1 MANDKKDKFELKKG
15 SGHNFDI
22 SKKGKRKFDLT
33 KDVEETK
40 ETIFSASPS
49 TPISA
54 PTQKP
59 KPEIKQPGKVSTQS
73 QPATPPPTVLETG
86 EEEKDKG
93 KPWFWIVII
102 LIALIVIAW
111 WCFRSCTHDEE
122 KKLGE
127 DQVEQVT
134 AIPSVDSEAT
144 DSVAGSDAGN
154 SNQEV
159 VTGNQSGSTTAHA
172 ASSAQTTSSTSSAST
187 TQASAS
193 ASSASV
199 STATSASSNMSTSG
213 SVTDNIEQEALNV
226 IRGVYGD
233 GLARKR
239 RLGDKYKAIQ
249 ARVNEMKRQG
259 VF

>member
-1 MANDKKDKFELKKG
+1 MRKKVIFRPEDFDKPVSINKPQKTEDVIATQL
-15 SGHNFDI
+15 SP
-22 SKKGKRKFDLT
+22 
-33 KDVEETK
+33 DVE
-40 ETIFSASPS
+40 
-49 TPISA
+49 
-54 PTQKP
+54 
-59 KPEIKQPGKVSTQS
+59 KV
-73 QPATPPPTVLETG
+73 A

-127 DQVEQVT
+127 DQVEQV
-134 AIPSVDSEAT
+134 AAVPSVDSEAT
-144 DSVAGSDAGN
+144 DFVVGN
-154 SNQEV
+154 ETESPNQEM
-159 VTGNQSGSTTAHA
+159 VTGDQSGST
-172 ASSAQTTSSTSSAST
+172 SADAVSSTQAVSSGSSAST
-187 TQASAS
+187 NQASAPASPTAGSTVASAVTSTSSNVS
-193 ASSASV
+193 ASA
-199 STATSASSNMSTSG
+199 G
-213 SVTDNIEQEALNV
+213 VTDNIEQEALNV